1 MAQSYRMFWLW
12 SHLDSGSRSRNV
24 VSGLAPAMATKPG
37 TSDEAAVAGHKVTI
51 CHATNSASNP
61 FVVMT
66 IDEAGR
72 PTPDRERVGRGGAV
86 TTAPSPIR
94 ITLPGHGS

>member
-1 MAQSYRMFWLW
+1 VTCGVGLTEVVVVMAQSYRMFWLW

-61 FVVMT
+61 FVVIT
-66 IDEAGR
+66 IDVAG
-72 PTPDRERVGRGGAV
+72 PTN
-86 TTAPSPIR
+86 T
-94 ITLPGHGS
+94 